1 MCISSAGKIFGN
13 ETAVGKGITRSYST
27 VPVWDAQRKK

>member
-1 MCISSAGKIFGN
+1 MYLSPAGKIFGN
-13 ETAVGKGITRSYST
+13 ETAVGQGITRSYST